1 MEYPSQPSTLSVFF
15 RAPQASGVHLARSH
29 SVWSP
34 SRHYTVDDYCLGCL
48 KWYGSVRQV
57 QQHLKHSGSCLLRLC
72 QVIAPLDT
80 TSIRT
85 VEAKEVARQNKICR
99 SDWSQFQSRSQ
110 QAVVY
115 EPKIPTAQERTE
127 GLDFSR

>member
-1 MEYPSQPSTLSVFF
+1 M
-15 RAPQASGVHLARSH
+15 
-29 SVWSP
+29 
-34 SRHYTVDDYCLGCL
+34 
-48 KWYGSVRQV
+48 

-80 TSIRT
+80 TSIRR

-99 SDWSQFQSRSQ
+99 DDWSQFQSRSQ

-115 EPKIPTAQERTE
+115 GPKIPTAQERTE